1 MHYAVELN
9 GPDTF
14 KVRVVRRGSIT
25 SISPSTV
32 PLNQTVHLVLTGTKL
47 DHAELEDTVN
57 YNNANILAG
66 ATSNRA
72 EVDLTFVNNGTIH
85 LLVFDSVLSQ
95 ADMASSTAFKFLYN
109 GSLDLSVVAG
119 TGTFS
124 GSTFVNPPLTSTV
137 GTAPALFIDIAPKAT
152 MTNIFRR
159 QFKTASFTEN
169 GVAYFQIDFQNA
181 CSGMSGNASKVITIP
196 NPIWGASNVGTANVA
211 VAFQSQ
217 LRNGAVVLQTG
228 DVAPLNAGAT
238 QNFTFTR
245 ASSSVRVFTFLT
257 HLGCFVSPTA
267 DQFFED
273 PPFTVVVNTN
283 GTVTEAAA
291 NQTNNTR
298 NY

>member
-1 MHYAVELN
+1 
-9 GPDTF
+9 
-14 KVRVVRRGSIT
+14 
-25 SISPSTV
+25 
-32 PLNQTVHLVLTGTKL
+32 
-47 DHAELEDTVN
+47 
-57 YNNANILAG
+57 
-66 ATSNRA
+66 
-72 EVDLTFVNNGTIH
+72 
-85 LLVFDSVLSQ
+85 
-95 ADMASSTAFKFLYN
+95 MASSTAFKFLYN

-124 GSTFVNPPLTSTV
+124 GSTFVNPPLKSTV
-137 GTAPALFIDIAPKAT
+137 GTAPALFIDIAPRAN
-152 MTNIFRR
+152 MSNIFRR

-181 CSGMSGNASKVITIP
+181 CSGMSGNQSKIITIP

-283 GTVTEAAA
+283 GTVADT
-291 NQTNNTR
+291 NTTNNTR

>member
-25 SISPSTV
+25 SISPSTA

-47 DHAELEDTVN
+47 DHAELEDTSN

-66 ATSNRA
+66 ATSTRA
-72 EVDLTFVNNGTIH
+72 EVDLTFVANGTIH

-119 TGTFS
+119 TGVFS
-124 GSTFVNPPLTSTV
+124 GSTTVITSPLITSGTV
-137 GTAPALFIDIAPKAT
+137 APAPFIDIAPKAT

-159 QFKTASFTEN
+159 QFTTASFTEN
-169 GVAYFQIDFQNA
+169 GVAYFQIGFQNA
-181 CSGMSGNASKVITIP
+181 CSGMSGNQSKIITIP
-196 NPIWGASNVGTANVA
+196 NPIWGASNVGTANVTIG
-211 VAFQSQ
+211 FQSQ
-217 LRNGAVVLQTG
+217 LRNGTAVLQTG

-283 GTVTEAAA
+283 GAVADTNT
-291 NQTNNTR
+291 TNNTR